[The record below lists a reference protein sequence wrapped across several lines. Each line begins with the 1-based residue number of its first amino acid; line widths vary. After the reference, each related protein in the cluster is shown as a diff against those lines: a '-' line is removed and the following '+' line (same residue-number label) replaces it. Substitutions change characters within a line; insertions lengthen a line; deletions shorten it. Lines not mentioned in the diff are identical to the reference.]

1 MARNGNGDE
10 NENENRNE
18 VSIILNQSGLDES
31 AEFRRQSETS
41 DNNMRVHQSFP
52 ESKENI

>member
-1 MARNGNGDE
+1 MAQNGNGDE
-10 NENENRNE
+10 NENKNRNE